1 MSPYLVLMLAIVFE
15 VIGTLLLP
23 VSDHF
28 TKLLPTLTL
37 ILSYTLSFYLL
48 SHVTQKLSLAIVYAT
63 WSGMGIIL
71 ISLFGYLIHKQ
82 QLSWPVIIGLVLT
95 IVGVV
100 VINLF
105 SEQI

>member
-1 MSPYLVLMLAIVFE
+1 MLAIVFE

-23 VSDHF
+23 VSNNF

-48 SHVTQKLSLAIVYAT
+48 SHVTQKLPLAIVYAT

-71 ISLFGYLIHKQ
+71 ISFFGYLIHKQ